1 MYNAHLED
9 VALWPFSNLVT
20 FLNRVENWIFVCI
33 VVSTAVAIISTAW
46 SSNSNVTCCL
56 ERQQLPTE
64 VFIVYYCRLQLRQ
77 SRTRNFELPS
87 PVAVTQCTSR
97 LDCVLPST
105 QGNRSNTVALRVHSG
120 ASACRNF
127 KMLLYKQANSSQHS
141 FIHLYTT
148 CFHNFARPPIVYIP
162 LSVSR
167 LCVPVYLNNVST
179 HAQCEQIVS

>member
-9 VALWPFSNLVT
+9 VALWPFSNLAT
-20 FLNRVENWIFVCI
+20 FLNRVENVIFVCI
-33 VVSTAVAIISTAW
+33 VVSTVVAIISTAW
-46 SSNSNVTCCL
+46 SSNSNVTVSHWSFYCL
-56 ERQQLPTE
+56 
-64 VFIVYYCRLQLRQ
+64 
-77 SRTRNFELPS
+77 LPS
-87 PVAVTQCTSR
+87 AATTTIQNKKLSAAIPCSCHSVYKQAW
-97 LDCVLPST
+97 LVLPSK
-105 QGNRSNTVALRVHSG
+105 QGNRSNIVALRVHLG

-148 CFHNFARPPIVYIP
+148 CFHNSARPPIVYIP

-179 HAQCEQIVS
+179 HAQCEKIVS